1 MQNNDYELQQHSNSS
16 PLDQTHLDQAIEQ
29 QAEQEQQKNSTSS
42 DPLSYLDLTDLA
54 EIGSNIIELGSG
66 ALTWVSDALSDISID
81 L

>member
-1 MQNNDYELQQHSNSS
+1 MQNIDNELQQHSNSS
-16 PLDQTHLDQAIEQ
+16 PLDQTDLDQVIEQ

-42 DPLSYLDLTDLA
+42 DPLSSVDLTDLA
-54 EIGSNIIELGSG
+54 EIGSNIIELGSD

>member
-16 PLDQTHLDQAIEQ
+16 PLDQAIEQ

-42 DPLSYLDLTDLA
+42 DPLSSVDLTDLA
-54 EIGSNIIELGSG
+54 EIGSNIIELGSD

>member
-16 PLDQTHLDQAIEQ
+16 PLDQTNLDQAIEQ

>member
-1 MQNNDYELQQHSNSS
+1 MQNIDNELQQHSNSS

-29 QAEQEQQKNSTSS
+29 QAEQEQQKNSTSF
-42 DPLSYLDLTDLA
+42 DPLSSLDLTDLA
-54 EIGSNIIELGSG
+54 EIGSNIIELGSD

>member
-16 PLDQTHLDQAIEQ
+16 PLDQTDLDQVIEQ
-29 QAEQEQQKNSTSS
+29 QAEQEQQKNNSS
-42 DPLSYLDLTDLA
+42 FDPLSSLDLTDLA
-54 EIGSNIIELGSG
+54 EIGSNIIELGSD

>member
-16 PLDQTHLDQAIEQ
+16 PLDQTNLDQAIEQ

-42 DPLSYLDLTDLA
+42 DPLSSLDLTDLA
-54 EIGSNIIELGSG
+54 EIGSNIIDLGSG

>member
-1 MQNNDYELQQHSNSS
+1 MNLCKITTMNYNNI
-16 PLDQTHLDQAIEQ
+16 QTHLDQAIEQ

-42 DPLSYLDLTDLA
+42 DPLSSLDLTDLA
-54 EIGSNIIELGSG
+54 EIGSNIIELGSD

>member
-42 DPLSYLDLTDLA
+42 DPLSSLDLTDLA
-54 EIGSNIIELGSG
+54 EIGSNIIELGSD
-66 ALTWVSDALSDISID
+66 ALTWVSGALRDISIG

>member
-1 MQNNDYELQQHSNSS
+1 MQNIDNELQQHSSSS

-29 QAEQEQQKNSTSS
+29 QAEQEQQKNNSS
-42 DPLSYLDLTDLA
+42 FDPLSSLDLTDLA
-54 EIGSNIIELGSG
+54 EIGSNIIELGSD

>member
-16 PLDQTHLDQAIEQ
+16 PLDQTNLDQAIEQ
-29 QAEQEQQKNSTSS
+29 RAEQEQQKNSTSS
-42 DPLSYLDLTDLA
+42 DPLSSLDLTDLA